1 MQFVSQIPPHHWN
14 WTDETEHYIDGVFF
28 WTLCALLTVM
38 MVYKYYDSLTK
49 EDLEFSV
56 GSKQNVWE
64 VKEPLMAV
72 SSLPPTLCWKLTFR
86 RTTNTQK
93 TILPRHT
100 EAAEAP

>member
-1 MQFVSQIPPHHWN
+1 
-14 WTDETEHYIDGVFF
+14 
-28 WTLCALLTVM
+28 LCALLTVM

-72 SSLPPTLCWKLTFR
+72 SRIIRFNAK
-86 RTTNTQK
+86 QAD
-93 TILPRHT
+93 I
-100 EAAEAP
+100 

>member
-1 MQFVSQIPPHHWN
+1 
-14 WTDETEHYIDGVFF
+14 
-28 WTLCALLTVM
+28 M

-72 SSLPPTLCWKLTFR
+72 SCPSKDFGKGQADR
-86 RTTNTQK
+86 
-93 TILPRHT
+93 
-100 EAAEAP
+100 

>member
-1 MQFVSQIPPHHWN
+1 
-14 WTDETEHYIDGVFF
+14 
-28 WTLCALLTVM
+28 M

-72 SSLPPTLCWKLTFR
+72 SRIIRFNAK
-86 RTTNTQK
+86 QAD
-93 TILPRHT
+93 I
-100 EAAEAP
+100 

>member
-1 MQFVSQIPPHHWN
+1 VMPFVSRLLASLSTSVN
-14 WTDETEHYIDGVFF
+14 KLEHYIDGVFF

-72 SSLPPTLCWKLTFR
+72 SLSVLFQWPS
-86 RTTNTQK
+86 
-93 TILPRHT
+93 
-100 EAAEAP
+100 

>member
-1 MQFVSQIPPHHWN
+1 
-14 WTDETEHYIDGVFF
+14 
-28 WTLCALLTVM
+28 

-72 SSLPPTLCWKLTFR
+72 SYCGLGSEYELINR
-86 RTTNTQK
+86 QAASTQK
-93 TILPRHT
+93 TTLLLPT
-100 EAAEAP
+100 EAAEVP